1 MDKIDKSN
9 KIGLKLT
16 KLDKID
22 KKGQKWTKQ
31 KVMDKNGQIDKIR
44 QNWTNNGRE
53 KD

>member
-1 MDKIDKSN
+1 MDKSN